1 MATLDNLQFFVR
13 SDLVIVGYDA
23 EFADI
28 SNPRGALYGEAFYV
42 VIEDCDGRRWAHDHR
57 FVTKGLHLDRATAER
72 AERLRARI
80 EASYNGGAP
89 LDGAHWVEIDPAY
102 GSDAY
107 VSQGVE
113 AERAAAE
120 RRAERA

>member
-1 MATLDNLQFFVR
+1 MATTDQFFVR
-13 SDLVIVGYDA
+13 SDLVVTGYDA

-42 VIEDCDGRRWAHDHR
+42 VIEAHDGRRWAHDHR
-57 FVTKGLHLDRATAER
+57 FVTRGNDGAEVALR

-89 LDGAHWVEIDPAY
+89 LDGAHWVEIDPLY